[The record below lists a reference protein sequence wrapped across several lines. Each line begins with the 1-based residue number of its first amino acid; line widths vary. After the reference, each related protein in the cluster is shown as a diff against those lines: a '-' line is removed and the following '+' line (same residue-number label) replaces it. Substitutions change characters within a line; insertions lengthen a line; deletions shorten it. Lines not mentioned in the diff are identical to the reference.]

1 MGANMKDGFV
11 NELPA
16 DEILDLL
23 DKYVEEE
30 YAVDNVRNWQIHFG
44 DEDRKT
50 LEWRFLNDC
59 RIKFVSD
66 EEI

>member
-1 MGANMKDGFV
+1 MAFI

-30 YAVDNVRNWQIHFG
+30 YGHEASVWSVEIP
-44 DEDRKT
+44 
-50 LEWRFLNDC
+50 EWTEHIKPKEVALSICRF
-59 RIKFVSD
+59 RFQSD

>member
-1 MGANMKDGFV
+1 MSFI

-30 YAVDNVRNWQIHFG
+30 YGHEAKDWTVENRLMPEFG
-44 DEDRKT
+44 KMAY
-50 LEWRFLNDC
+50 LASC
-59 RIKFVSD
+59 RIRFTSD